1 MRHSLIVSSA
11 VFTLSYLAARG
22 LLELNLGREMRIAIA
37 LLPVIP
43 FAIWILQIARA
54 CRELDELE
62 LRIHLEALAIAFPI
76 AMVIFMTLG
85 LVELAIGLNPAD
97 WSYKHTWI
105 FLPVLYFLGLSLARK
120 RYA

>member
-1 MRHSLIVSSA
+1 MRPSLIISSA
-11 VFTLSYLAARG
+11 AFVVSYLLARG

-43 FAIWILQIARA
+43 FAIWILQIVRA
-54 CRELDELE
+54 CRALDELE

-76 AMVIFMTLG
+76 AMVVFMTLG
-85 LVELAIGLNPAD
+85 LVELAVGLNPAD
-97 WSYKHTWI
+97 WSYKHTWF
-105 FLPVLYFLGLSLARK
+105 FLPILYFFGLTLARK